1 MKKYAILLLALIT
14 SSSYAKSSD
23 IKIHANIKGGCEI
36 QVQDADYG
44 IVKREE
50 LVSFRAYAGT
60 FKLLTNSLKLQCSE
74 GVAASITQSGGV
86 SYDGNSNYVKAIGAG
101 AQKIPYA
108 VYTDFMVPS
117 KYTITTNP
125 GNITPTKPMS
135 IKATTKDKFSLDF
148 TFALF
153 FANNNFMTYSADEYK
168 DTISYSVS
176 F

>member
-1 MKKYAILLLALIT
+1 MKKYSILLLALIT
-14 SSSYAKSSD
+14 STSYAKSSD
-23 IKIHANIKGGCEI
+23 IKVQANIKGGCEI

-44 IVKREE
+44 NVKRED
-50 LVSFRAYAGT
+50 LVNFRAYAGT
-60 FKLLTNSLKLQCSE
+60 FKLLTNSLKMQCSE
-74 GVAASITQSGGV
+74 GASASVTQNGGV

-125 GNITPTKPMS
+125 GNITPTKPLVV
-135 IKATTKDKFSLDF
+135 KATTKDKFSLDF

-153 FANNNFMTYSADEYK
+153 FANNNFMTYAADQYK
-168 DTISYSVS
+168 DTISYNVS